1 MVLKLA
7 ERLEVPLRERNVLL
21 VAAGFAPAFPQRSLD
36 DPALKSARQAIDLVL
51 KAHEPNPA
59 LAYDRHWNLVTANRM
74 VAPLL
79 EGLPPHLL
87 GQPFNILRLAFHPEG
102 LAPRT
107 VNLAEWSAHLLERL
121 HRQCEATA
129 DPELLKLYQELKAYR
144 MPARSGPVSADN
156 VAIPFKLRR
165 NDEVLSFISTTMVFG
180 TPVDITLQEL
190 ALETFFPAD
199 DLTAERMRQIAASL
213 RSVGR
218 SEEPSLMRDGFRSL
232 YPSCRAFT
240 APRPSHNRR
249 MDSRQHAP
257 LPANP
262 VGDLLRG
269 WRNRRAMS
277 QADLAFEAGISIKHL
292 SYVETG
298 KAAGSRDILLQL
310 ASALGLS
317 LRDRNAL
324 LEAGGFA
331 RQYGERDLSAPEV
344 ADAKRAIDLL
354 LRRHEPFPAIVTD
367 RRWNVMQANRA
378 AVRLMTMLLGEER
391 MTRPLNHMRM
401 FLAPD
406 ELRPFVV
413 DWPDVAAALLAR
425 ARHEA
430 MAAPLDLAL
439 QSTWRELLKLPDV
452 AVPQLNEDDA
462 PGPLCEVRLRKGDI
476 SIGLIGA
483 VLTLGTPQDVTLQEL
498 RVEMFMPADEA
509 SEALLVKLGR

>member
-1 MVLKLA
+1 MTLM
-7 ERLEVPLRERNVLL
+7 
-21 VAAGFAPAFPQRSLD
+21 GFAA
-36 DPALKSARQAIDLVL
+36 
-51 KAHEPNPA
+51 
-59 LAYDRHWNLVTANRM
+59 
-74 VAPLL
+74 
-79 EGLPPHLL
+79 
-87 GQPFNILRLAFHPEG
+87 
-102 LAPRT
+102 
-107 VNLAEWSAHLLERL
+107 
-121 HRQCEATA
+121 
-129 DPELLKLYQELKAYR
+129 
-144 MPARSGPVSADN
+144 
-156 VAIPFKLRR
+156 
-165 NDEVLSFISTTMVFG
+165 
-180 TPVDITLQEL
+180 
-190 ALETFFPAD
+190 
-199 DLTAERMRQIAASL
+199 
-213 RSVGR
+213 
-218 SEEPSLMRDGFRSL
+218 L
-232 YPSCRAFT
+232 YPSYMVAVYSD
-240 APRPSHNRR
+240 PRPPHNRR

-269 WRNRRAMS
+269 WRTRRAMS

-298 KAAGSRDILLQL
+298 KAVGSRDILLQL

-354 LRRHEPFPAIVTD
+354 LQRHEPFPAIVTD

-378 AVRLMTMLLGEER
+378 ALRLMTMLLGEAR

-406 ELRPFVV
+406 ELRPYVV

-452 AVPQLNEDDA
+452 ADA
-462 PGPLCEVRLRKGDI
+462 AAQRDRNAGSVVRGAPEKGRHQHRPDRRGADARHAAGRYAAGI
-476 SIGLIGA
+476 ARGDVHAGRRGIGSIA
-483 VLTLGTPQDVTLQEL
+483 CKTSTLTQWRAACCAWYPNNGWFRGCPPTRTCLDMREFTSLWLWFQVWP
-498 RVEMFMPADEA
+498 
-509 SEALLVKLGR
+509 